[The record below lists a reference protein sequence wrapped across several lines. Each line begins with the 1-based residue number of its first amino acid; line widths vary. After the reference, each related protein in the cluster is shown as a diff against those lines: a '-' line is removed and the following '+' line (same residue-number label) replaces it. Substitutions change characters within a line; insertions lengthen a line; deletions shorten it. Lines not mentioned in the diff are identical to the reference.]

1 MRCAGGELEGDPD
14 GLAAWPAAETG
25 MAASCALD
33 EAVHVTRTVGG
44 EVAVPLARRGV
55 RLRTSAAA
63 LIVTM
68 PELPTMRGTAVA
80 GSASRMLP
88 AVGTGTAVDVCESHW
103 AVAERP
109 CSVAIVLSA
118 PDPVTVLAP
127 ICRKPATA
135 ACGSVA
141 AMCAT
146 VSSGFLSTGAGAGD
160 VAATTT
166 LTASLATGKPDGNRQ
181 L

>member
-14 GLAAWPAAETG
+14 GLAGCDGTETG
-25 MAASCALD
+25 RAASGGLD

-88 AVGTGTAVDVCESHW
+88 AVGTGTAVDVCGSHK
-103 AVAERP
+103 AVAERT
-109 CSVAIVLSA
+109 CSVS
-118 PDPVTVLAP
+118 D
-127 ICRKPATA
+127 
-135 ACGSVA
+135 
-141 AMCAT
+141 
-146 VSSGFLSTGAGAGD
+146 
-160 VAATTT
+160 
-166 LTASLATGKPDGNRQ
+166 
-181 L
+181 